1 MGLPVTDMVYIL
13 NKSIMYN
20 IYVDQIKYNT

>member
-1 MGLPVTDMVYIL
+1 MGMPVTDMVYIL